1 MKKICKD
8 ACRVAGAVQET
19 CSSERLG
26 PGADFLR
33 GGPGAVHCTRYTTP
47 HHNYNC
53 NYALCY
59 ATLHDITTTTTKL
72 LFHVSLNY
80 TRPPYSTQHYSTLRY
95 TTCHFT
101 TFITPHHNYN
111 CNYNYT
117 TLITLHYNYNSTTLQ
132 LELQLHYNTLQPAV
146 VGEVTTASIASTPKS
161 TTPTTFPSI
170 SGIALPSMHHN
181 NSPLL

>member
-53 NYALCY
+53 NY
-59 ATLHDITTTTTKL
+59 
-72 LFHVSLNY
+72 
-80 TRPPYSTQHYSTLRY
+80 
-95 TTCHFT
+95 
-101 TFITPHHNYN
+101 
-111 CNYNYT
+111 T
-117 TLITLHYNYNSTTLQ
+117 TLITLHYSYNDNYS
-132 LELQLHYNTLQPAV
+132 Y
-146 VGEVTTASIASTPKS
+146 
-161 TTPTTFPSI
+161 TTPHYI
-170 SGIALPSMHHN
+170 QQLWVR
-181 NSPLL
+181 